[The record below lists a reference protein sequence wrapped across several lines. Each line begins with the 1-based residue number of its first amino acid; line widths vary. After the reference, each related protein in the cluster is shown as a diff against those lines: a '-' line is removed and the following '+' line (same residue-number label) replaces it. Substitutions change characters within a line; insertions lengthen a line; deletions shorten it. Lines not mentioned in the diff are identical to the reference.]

1 MANFD
6 SGEPIS
12 GVSGSILSSFF
23 NSSTSVGTG
32 LSANTFAKFEQITVQ
47 VETGVAP
54 QTPIYR
60 GLVGSNYVVSVG
72 SPPVGATF
80 VTIIGFQ

>member
-6 SGEPIS
+6 SATPIS
-12 GVSGSILSSFF
+12 SSISTIFSSEERR
-23 NSSTSVGTG
+23 
-32 LSANTFAKFEQITVQ
+32 ANTNINGNVFASFQETI
-47 VETGVAP
+47 VEIEKTFI
-54 QTPIYR
+54 PIYR